1 MEPNGWTK
9 TKYDWLKFNNAMC
22 GNIKQMEHTVT
33 VSEDVNGSEWLVPKN
48 RFVPAGLVSSIV
60 WINYAHQCLYTGCH
74 LQNQDY

>member
-22 GNIKQMEHTVT
+22 GNIKKMEHTVT

-48 RFVPAGLVSSIV
+48 RFVPAQAWRQTLSGLIIPTNACTLVV
-60 WINYAHQCLYTGCH
+60 F
-74 LQNQDY
+74 